1 MFHRKISTVFLVLL
15 ILNLN
20 MVVPAV
26 SYAAAEEACA
36 CHLSSSDHQCHLDKG
51 CKSCQVHGHK
61 NPGHE
66 AAKGVA
72 IKRQP
77 CGTVPAHNDMAIPAL
92 SSPFLIAEFSI
103 IIPAQVSSLLNLIEN
118 PIHGVTVTPSEKPP
132 QA

>member
-1 MFHRKISTVFLVLL
+1 MFHRRMPTVFLIFL

-26 SYAAAEEACA
+26 SYAAAEETCA

-51 CKSCQVHGHK
+51 CKSCQVHEQKGIH
-61 NPGHE
+61 HE

-77 CGTVPAHNDMAIPAL
+77 CGVVPAHNDMAIPVL
-92 SSPFLIAEFSI
+92 SSPFLIAEHSI
-103 IIPAQVSSLLNLIEN
+103 IIPAQVSSRLNIIEN
-118 PIHGVTVTPSEKPP
+118 PIYGVTLTPSEKPP
-132 QA
+132 TV